1 MTNMTETK
9 PTLVVGGTGKTGRRI
24 AERLAQRAIPT
35 RVGSRSAQGSGQTPF
50 DWENQATWEPA
61 LRGVRAAY
69 VSYYPDVAVP
79 GADTAIATFADMAVA
94 NGVQRLVLLSGRGE
108 TGAELSEQA
117 VQKSGLEW
125 TILRSSWF
133 SQNFSE
139 GYLLEPV
146 LSGEVALPVGDI
158 PEPFVD
164 IDDLA
169 DAAVAA
175 LTEDGHAGQLYEMT
189 GPRLMTFADAV
200 AEISAATGREIH
212 FVPITMADYAVA
224 LTEYGLSPEAIW
236 LITYLFA
243 EVMDGRN
250 AVLTD
255 GIQRALGRE
264 PRDFRDFASAAAAN
278 EWTR

>member
-1 MTNMTETK
+1 M
-9 PTLVVGGTGKTGRRI
+9 
-24 AERLAQRAIPT
+24 
-35 RVGSRSAQGSGQTPF
+35 
-50 DWENQATWEPA
+50 
-61 LRGVRAAY
+61 
-69 VSYYPDVAVP
+69 
-79 GADTAIATFADMAVA
+79 
-94 NGVQRLVLLSGRGE
+94 
-108 TGAELSEQA
+108 
-117 VQKSGLEW
+117 
-125 TILRSSWF
+125 
-133 SQNFSE
+133 
-139 GYLLEPV
+139 
-146 LSGEVALPVGDI
+146 
-158 PEPFVD
+158 
-164 IDDLA
+164 
-169 DAAVAA
+169 AA

-224 LTEYGLSPEAIW
+224 LTEYGLSPDAIW

-255 GIQRALGRE
+255 GVQRALGRE